1 MKTERLPE
9 TGSQTAGPFVHIGL
23 APALAG
29 IAVCAGAIGARIEA
43 AAGQRIVV
51 EGAIVD
57 GAGEAVTDALV
68 ELWQADAA
76 GRYDA
81 VDFRGYARSGC
92 VDGRW
97 RFETIMPGPV
107 PGRDGGAQA
116 PHLNLW
122 IVARGINRGL
132 HTRVYFDGEP
142 ANGGD
147 AVLAAVDPVRRPT
160 LLAMRAGERDGVPVW
175 RLNIALQ
182 GERETVF
189 FDI

>member
-1 MKTERLPE
+1 MTTERRPE
-9 TGSQTAGPFVHIGL
+9 TSSQTAGPFVHIGL
-23 APALAG
+23 LPALAG
-29 IAVCAGAIGARIEA
+29 IAVYANAPGARIDA

-57 GAGEAVTDALV
+57 GAGEAVVDALV

-81 VDFRGYARSGC
+81 PDFRGYGRSGC

-97 RFETIMPGPV
+97 RFETIRPGPV
-107 PGRDGGAQA
+107 AGRDGALQA

-122 IVARGINRGL
+122 IVARGLNRGL
-132 HTRVYFDGEP
+132 HTRVYFDADP
-142 ANGGD
+142 ANAAD
-147 AVLAAVDPVRRPT
+147 PVLAAVDPARRPT
-160 LLAMRAGERDGVPVW
+160 VIARRDGERDGVPVW
-175 RLNIALQ
+175 RLDLVLQ